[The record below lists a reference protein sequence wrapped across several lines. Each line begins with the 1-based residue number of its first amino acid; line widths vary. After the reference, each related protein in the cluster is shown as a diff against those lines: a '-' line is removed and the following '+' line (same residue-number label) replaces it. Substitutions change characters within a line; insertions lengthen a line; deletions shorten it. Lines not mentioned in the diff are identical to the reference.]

1 MKLALLLVASAAAWV
16 APLPRVAHRV
26 ARARALRSTADEDA
40 SKLADEAAKLRA
52 EIAELEGPSAPAP
65 APATAD
71 AAAEPTLTPEQIAA
85 IEKEN
90 AEMEEE
96 IARLTAK
103 PEVPKAAPSGPITDA
118 SGAGIKVMIFKE
130 TKFNPSHIDNGANFI
145 PPQCQH
151 RNQIGGFYSS

>member
-1 MKLALLLVASAAAWV
+1 MHSAARAT
-16 APLPRVAHRV
+16 APIAASPPGLLSHRV
-26 ARARALRSTADEDA
+26 APPRPPQSFARAMADMEVED
-40 SKLADEAAKLRA
+40 
-52 EIAELEGPSAPAP
+52 EIQKSRM
-65 APATAD
+65 
-71 AAAEPTLTPEQIAA
+71 IAA